1 MRTYIT
7 KITLQGFK
15 SFNRKISIPFSPTL
29 NVITGPNGSGKS
41 NIIDAISF
49 VLGRISAKSL
59 RADRLTELIFR
70 GTETKK
76 PAEYAS
82 VTLYLDN
89 SNKVFPFED
98 REIFIT
104 RKVNRNGYTVYKL
117 NGKNTT
123 REKILE
129 ILSLIKVR
137 PDGYNII
144 QQGDVTRLIEMSPQE
159 RREII
164 DEIAGIAEYN
174 DKKEKALKD
183 LEEVDRKL
191 REIEIIVTQKYEI
204 FKKLEEEKNLV
215 SRYQNLQREF
225 YNLQASYWKKKEEI
239 LSKKL
244 EELINKIEEL
254 KKKIEECELE
264 LKEKEQKLIEY
275 ENSLKELVKNIIEF
289 SKKIAVEDEASKLRT
304 KLILIRERIDFTK
317 KEIERLE
324 NLICKLESLEAR
336 KQEFSR
342 EISRP
347 VREILNLKI
356 RGVYGTIADLARV
369 PREYKVAI
377 EVAAAQ
383 HLYDIVVENEDV
395 AITCIEFLKR
405 ERIGRATFLP
415 LNKIKP
421 QEFKE
426 KELLERE
433 GVLGLAS
440 KLIFFDRKFQP
451 AIEFVFG
458 NTLIVDNL
466 ETAKNIGIG
475 KVRMVTLDGDLIER
489 SGAMTGGYLIKESI
503 SFKSDR
509 EEIEKYR
516 DVKIRYIS
524 ELESL
529 KKEEEEIERRLNQ
542 LEVSEESKKM
552 IDLEKMRISS
562 EKEIEKLREFRR
574 KLQDRR
580 INLEMEVNRY
590 AIEKAKIETELENIR
605 REIEK
610 YPKAEIVSLD
620 IKELEKRLKDV
631 EDELNKIGN
640 VNFKALEEYEI
651 FKKEFEELKVKYDK
665 ILEEKKSVLKM
676 IEEIE
681 NKRREVFFS
690 TLNKVSEEF
699 GKIFKEM
706 CEGEGNLRLEDENNL
721 DSGLIIEATFPQKR
735 TINIDS
741 LSGGEKT
748 LTAIAFL
755 FALQRFSPSEFY
767 LLDEIDAALDK
778 ENTLKIAEWL
788 KKEARNT
795 QFIIISHNDITLKH
809 ADKLYGC
816 TLEEG
821 ETKVLAIEL
830 PQ

>member
-7 KITLQGFK
+7 RITLQGFK
-15 SFNRKISIPFSPTL
+15 SFNRKISIPFSPNL
-29 NVITGPNGSGKS
+29 NIITGPNGSGKS
-41 NIIDAISF
+41 NIIDAVSF

-89 SNKVFPFED
+89 SKKIFPFED
-98 REIFIT
+98 SEISIT
-104 RKVNRNGYTVYKL
+104 RKVNRNGYTVYKI

-123 REKILE
+123 REKVLE
-129 ILSLIKVR
+129 LLSLIKVR

-144 QQGDVTRLIEMSPQE
+144 PQGDVTRVIEMSPQE

-174 DKKEKALKD
+174 DKKEKALRD
-183 LEEVDRKL
+183 LEEVDKKL
-191 REIEIIVTQKYEI
+191 REVEIIVTQKYEI

-215 SRYQNLQREF
+215 LKYQNLQKELL
-225 YNLQASYWKKKEEI
+225 NLKASYWKKKEEI
-239 LSKKL
+239 ITEKL
-244 EELINKIEEL
+244 KEIEKKIEEI
-254 KKKIEECELE
+254 KKKIEECENE
-264 LKEKEQKLIEY
+264 IKEKEQKLFEY
-275 ENSLKELVKNIIEF
+275 ENSLKEIVKNIIEF
-289 SKKIAVEDEASKLRT
+289 SKRAAIEDEASKLRT
-304 KLILIRERIDFTK
+304 RLILIRERIDVTK

-324 NLICKLESLEAR
+324 NLIAKLEMLEAKR
-336 KQEFSR
+336 QEFTR
-342 EISRP
+342 EMSRP
-347 VREILNLKI
+347 VKEILNLKI
-356 RGVYGTIADLARV
+356 RGVYGTIADLIKV
-369 PREYKVAI
+369 EDTYKVAI

-395 AITCIEFLKR
+395 AITCIDFLKR
-405 ERIGRATFLP
+405 EKIGRATFIP

-426 KELLERE
+426 KELLDKE
-433 GVLGLAS
+433 GVIGLAS
-440 KLIFFDRKFQP
+440 KLISYDRKFQP
-451 AIEFVFG
+451 AIDFVFG
-458 NTLIVDNL
+458 NTLIIENL
-466 ETAKNIGIG
+466 DVAKNIGIG
-475 KVRMVTLDGDLIER
+475 RVRMVTLDGDLIER
-489 SGAMTGGYLIKESI
+489 SGAMTGGYLVKES
-503 SFKSDR
+503 SSLRLDK

-516 DVKIRYIS
+516 QAKINYLS
-524 ELESL
+524 ELENL
-529 KKEEEEIERRLNQ
+529 KKEEEEIEKRLKE
-542 LEVSEESKKM
+542 LKVSEESKKI
-552 IDLEKMRISS
+552 IDLEKVRISS
-562 EKEIEKLREFRR
+562 EREIERLRELRR

-580 INLEMEVNRY
+580 INLEMEQNKY
-590 AIEKAKIETELENIR
+590 AIEKAKLETELENVKK
-605 REIEK
+605 EVEK
-610 YPKAEIVSLD
+610 YVGGEIIDLD
-620 IKELEKRLKDV
+620 IKQLEKRIKEV
-631 EDELNKIGN
+631 EEELNKIGN
-640 VNFKALEEYEI
+640 VNFKALEEYEQ
-651 FKKEFEELKVKYDK
+651 FKKEFEDLKIKYDK
-665 ILEEKKSVLKM
+665 ILDEKKSVLKM

-681 NKRREVFFS
+681 SKKREVFFS
-690 TLNKVSEEF
+690 TLKKVSEEF
-699 GKIFKEM
+699 SKIFKEM
-706 CEGEGNLRLEDENNL
+706 CNGEGSLRLEDENNL

-735 TINIDS
+735 PINIDA

-778 ENTLKIAEWL
+778 ENTLKVAEWL
-788 KKEARNT
+788 KKESKNT
-795 QFIIISHNDITLKH
+795 QFIVISHNDITLKH